1 LSDHEEVESTF
12 FVNMST
18 PFVTVHNIAA
28 TSDTN
33 QDISRSSESFDQHV
47 QFGSTLMCKTSSTPA
62 LDEHERRSKFPIES
76 RSNLTPQLVLNRAF
90 SNNRVKE
97 IVGSYCKRITEI
109 EEEKNAQLT
118 SSQSLLHS
126 KQSRA
131 LRRGYAAA
139 VNADWG
145 NQSETEIREIKKVAA
160 SKRCVTTVQLTKNLL
175 PYQKEAFLTF
185 LDQRSQQIENDPAAY
200 EDSTLQQEKSE
211 EIRASIEKVF
221 AIKESLFSKSDTEI
235 ESTEK
240 ADLQASLEIS
250 AIADALCMSL
260 LNEDADSYIEQA
272 RGSLKE
278 VDNRVNLTASWSQEN
293 RFSISVWGTRFKDA
307 LAKHQAE
314 LKLAETLSPETATSV
329 VKEIVVNLEKEM
341 LGLRA
346 AITEC
351 DVSLKLAK
359 LEDQT
364 ALNLNALGLQQPLS
378 AAKSAEAIY
387 SRMAEEYEVKLKNSP
402 QLRAELLKLSS
413 SIARDDSAETP
424 QKTLL
429 ASLLSS
435 LPLAQVTESSKK
447 SDEISFLSQLDLQP
461 EEKLG
466 YFVIGTQEKIKLT
479 PPSESISD
487 EDRGHFTQG
496 IHLIELALFR
506 NFGMEGVRNFKM
518 KFHDAIQAASPITLS
533 KLQDFVKSEN
543 KSNSNS
549 FYLSTQHGWSE
560 LQNQWEDPTNNG
572 RVIQSEGVSFNPFS
586 KELESI
592 TKTQNQEQSIQE
604 GIQVTRKVLED
615 HLEELAPQVKSEILN
630 RFDQRFVKNKM
641 SLTLGS
647 LKSLLQ
653 ESEPQGYF
661 NLSKA
666 IINNL
671 KWNLL
676 KASVGAIQNT
686 AWFLGSG
693 PLPAFALEFA
703 MEFYGDLTIRERM
716 LDH

>member
-1 LSDHEEVESTF
+1 
-12 FVNMST
+12 
-18 PFVTVHNIAA
+18 
-28 TSDTN
+28 
-33 QDISRSSESFDQHV
+33 
-47 QFGSTLMCKTSSTPA
+47 
-62 LDEHERRSKFPIES
+62 
-76 RSNLTPQLVLNRAF
+76 
-90 SNNRVKE
+90 
-97 IVGSYCKRITEI
+97 
-109 EEEKNAQLT
+109 
-118 SSQSLLHS
+118 
-126 KQSRA
+126 
-131 LRRGYAAA
+131 
-139 VNADWG
+139 
-145 NQSETEIREIKKVAA
+145 
-160 SKRCVTTVQLTKNLL
+160 
-175 PYQKEAFLTF
+175 
-185 LDQRSQQIENDPAAY
+185 
-200 EDSTLQQEKSE
+200 
-211 EIRASIEKVF
+211 
-221 AIKESLFSKSDTEI
+221 
-235 ESTEK
+235 
-240 ADLQASLEIS
+240 
-250 AIADALCMSL
+250 
-260 LNEDADSYIEQA
+260 
-272 RGSLKE
+272 

-364 ALNLNALGLQQPLS
+364 ALNLNALGLQQLLS

-592 TKTQNQEQSIQE
+592 TKTRNQEQSIQE

-703 MEFYGDLTIRERM
+703 MEFYGDLTIRERT